1 MIKIMKTKAILDFS
15 RDDFLQINKTLVF
28 DEKIIKICDFD
39 EAIKEYKNAHIIDKS
54 EFIISPVLCNL
65 HSHLEFCLSRLYY
78 GDFAKWL
85 ESIIANRQNYDKD
98 KLNQEIKNQI
108 NIMLK
113 SGVGYLGEISSF
125 GANLESL
132 SESPIKSI
140 IFHEILGANDEAIS
154 KNIDF
159 FEERFSRFSNLNNHI
174 SLHSPYSICDK
185 TYDYAINFAK
195 KNDLLIST
203 HYLESPYELEHL
215 KGYKNNL
222 SSYLAR
228 FNPSLITK
236 DFLSGFD
243 DLKAIFTHCNYV
255 DDFSI
260 FKSHHIITSCP
271 RSNRF
276 LGSRALRFKNLLENK
291 LNFSL
296 GTDGLS
302 SNNTLNMF
310 DELRAFLYIQS
321 DFELNELAFLLYKAV
336 CFDNSHLFLDGLKPF
351 SKGASADFIILDDFG
366 YLNDNLLAQIIL
378 RTQEI
383 KNMYL
388 DGKEII

>member
-15 RDDFLQINKTLVF
+15 QDEFLQTNKALVF
-28 DEKIIKICDFD
+28 DEEIIKICDFNK
-39 EAIKEYKNAHIIDKS
+39 ALSEYKNAQIIDKS
-54 EFIISPVLCNL
+54 EYILSPVLCNL
-65 HSHLEFCLSRLYY
+65 HSHLEFCLSKLYY

-85 ESIIANRQNYDKD
+85 ESIIKNREAINKDLLSKEINRQI
-98 KLNQEIKNQI
+98 EILMQ
-108 NIMLK
+108 

-125 GANLESL
+125 GANLEIL
-132 SESPIKSI
+132 SNSKIKSI
-140 IFHEILGANDEAIS
+140 IFHEILGANDETL
-154 KNIDF
+154 KNNIKS

-185 TYDYAINFAK
+185 TYEYALNFAK

-203 HYLESPYELEHL
+203 HFLESAYEKEYLQG
-215 KGYKNNL
+215 KSNAL
-222 SSYLAR
+222 SNYLAR

-243 DLKAIFTHCNYV
+243 DLRAIFTHCNYV

-260 FKSHHIITSCP
+260 FKSHHIITTCP
-271 RSNRF
+271 KSNRF
-276 LGSRALRFKNLLENK
+276 LGSRSIRLKNLLAND
-291 LNFSL
+291 LNLSI

-302 SNNTLNMF
+302 SNNSLNMF
-310 DELRAFLYIQS
+310 DELRAFIFTHNE
-321 DFELNELAFLLYKAV
+321 FELNELAYIIYKAA
-336 CFDNSHLFLDGLKPF
+336 CFDNSHLFLNGLKPL
-351 SKGASADFIILDDFG
+351 SNGAKADFILLDDFG
-366 YLNDNLLAQIIL
+366 YDKDNVLAQIIL
-378 RTQEI
+378 RTNKI